1 MQTRSIRK
9 KDFDNQR
16 LISTHVKSDEI
27 LKAEAFALADT
38 VQYVPD
44 SVITKII
51 MLKATGTVK
60 VLAFA
65 AGTAVNDKTS
75 PFDTFILVI
84 DGTAVVTVQNKSST
98 LFTGQS
104 IIIPAHALASIVAQ
118 VRFKIM
124 STIIKSGYEEV
135 TIV

>member
-1 MQTRSIRK
+1 MNTRSVRK
-9 KDFDNQR
+9 KDFDSQR

-27 LKAEAFALADT
+27 LKAEAFVLADT
-38 VQYVPD
+38 IQYVPD
-44 SVITKII
+44 SVITKMI

-65 AGTAVNDKTS
+65 AGTAVNEKTS

-84 DGTAVVTVQNKSST
+84 EGSAVVTVQKKSST
-98 LFTGQS
+98 LLAGQS
-104 IIIPAHALASIVAQ
+104 IIIPAHSLASIVAH